1 MNRSIYKYQDK
12 YVRLLCNSAKG
23 LYVIDCDANHMPYW
37 IKPESFEGLPTV
49 EDSQVF
55 SFVDYENISQ
65 EHRQIMHKRF
75 TIIAPIIPVLS
86 NDNERSRVL
95 NKVAIEN
102 NLSHMTIREWLC
114 KYLAAQDIRSLLPKN
129 KARRKSSKYEQVFRK
144 ALNKYYYSE
153 KKYTLTYCYKLML
166 KDYYCDEDGSLLIE
180 RPSFFQFRYFFQ
192 QNRNPQKESIRRDGI
207 KKYQRDE
214 RPLLGDSV
222 QEYAPYAGVGML
234 DSTIADIY
242 LVNHNNEVIGRPV
255 ITACIDAN
263 TKLCCGY
270 AVSLEGGMYSVK
282 KMLLNVITDKV
293 TYCKRYGITI
303 TSDSW
308 PCNQL
313 PAKLI
318 TDKGAEYESE
328 NLSQITELGVIIENL
343 PAYRPDLKGPVE
355 VFFSIIQ
362 SYFKSPL
369 KGAGV
374 IEPDFRSRGAKDYR
388 KEASLNLFQFETIL
402 IKCII
407 YYNCNRIIENYHYSP
422 DMLNRKVLPYSCWI
436 WNYLKE
442 VGASNL
448 IDVTE
453 DLLYKVLLPRVK
465 GKFSRK
471 GLIVNKA
478 RYKNYNYMFEYLSGQ
493 EVIVSYNPDNVS
505 TVYLLD
511 KGNYIPFEL
520 IESRY
525 ANKSLAEVTN
535 LRHAQQAIVDEEKNT
550 QLQASINLI
559 NSIIAI
565 RNQSLN
571 IEDAN
576 IQNIS
581 ESRKN
586 EIYYEHINQSK
597 DTYE

>member
-1 MNRSIYKYQDK
+1 
-12 YVRLLCNSAKG
+12 
-23 LYVIDCDANHMPYW
+23 
-37 IKPESFEGLPTV
+37 
-49 EDSQVF
+49 
-55 SFVDYENISQ
+55 
-65 EHRQIMHKRF
+65 
-75 TIIAPIIPVLS
+75 
-86 NDNERSRVL
+86 
-95 NKVAIEN
+95 
-102 NLSHMTIREWLC
+102 
-114 KYLAAQDIRSLLPKN
+114 
-129 KARRKSSKYEQVFRK
+129 
-144 ALNKYYYSE
+144 
-153 KKYTLTYCYKLML
+153 
-166 KDYYCDEDGSLLIE
+166 
-180 RPSFFQFRYFFQ
+180 
-192 QNRNPQKESIRRDGI
+192 
-207 KKYQRDE
+207 
-214 RPLLGDSV
+214 
-222 QEYAPYAGVGML
+222 
-234 DSTIADIY
+234 
-242 LVNHNNEVIGRPV
+242 
-255 ITACIDAN
+255 
-263 TKLCCGY
+263 
-270 AVSLEGGMYSVK
+270 
-282 KMLLNVITDKV
+282 
-293 TYCKRYGITI
+293 
-303 TSDSW
+303 
-308 PCNQL
+308 
-313 PAKLI
+313 
-318 TDKGAEYESE
+318 
-328 NLSQITELGVIIENL
+328 
-343 PAYRPDLKGPVE
+343 
-355 VFFSIIQ
+355 
-362 SYFKSPL
+362 
-369 KGAGV
+369 
-374 IEPDFRSRGAKDYR
+374 
-388 KEASLNLFQFETIL
+388 
-402 IKCII
+402 
-407 YYNCNRIIENYHYSP
+407 
-422 DMLNRKVLPYSCWI
+422 MLNRKVLPYSCRI